1 MACGQTVSFSDPA
14 GSGGTG
20 GGEDTTVS
28 VGEGGS
34 TTTDSGSGGTGG
46 GEELVS
52 FSMYVFQGPN
62 QPVVGA
68 GVVLDLGD
76 DGRVESLSDPSG
88 AAFFEDVP
96 LAKITAA
103 IAHKDGYTFSAV
115 DVAIINPQ
123 FPVLQIVPLG
133 GPGGLEVS
141 GELLNVDGTAGN
153 NVGVGVTI
161 EGSIGFSSDEGDDS
175 YAVTVP
181 AGAPFTLYSIESAEP
196 VFDGQSFSNSYVNA
210 WMLDVDALSEDTT
223 IDIDFAGGQSV
234 TPDELAVS
242 FPIPDDQD
250 LAENGSG
257 AVQVVAP
264 SGALLGGTVASDIN
278 NAGDGFEATV
288 QWLSPTST
296 ELRTRYLVF
305 IEDGPVTLVT
315 TDGGP
320 IANAGTLDFVATPY
334 LTDAGA
340 PHGLHDSL
348 SWSLSD
354 GDTPDSVIMT
364 VFDDEGG
371 LGNVIVP
378 ANAPSVR
385 VPELP
390 DSSDADA
397 HFDGVD
403 LQAVVF
409 SCGFVMGEGCT
420 RFSRDELI
428 TLEP

>member
-1 MACGQTVSFSDPA
+1 MAGKNAIGLDI
-14 GSGGTG
+14 GSSSIKVIHLK
-20 GGEDTTVS
+20 EDRKGVHLQGFDVQMLPPEAVVDGALMNFTAITEKVRELVAANRLRTKDVCVS
-28 VGEGGS
+28 V
-34 TTTDSGSGGTGG
+34 SGHS
-46 GEELVS
+46 VIIKKI
-52 FSMYVFQGPN
+52 
-62 QPVVGA
+62 
-68 GVVLDLGD
+68 
-76 DGRVESLSDPSG
+76 SLP
-88 AAFFEDVP
+88 E
-96 LAKITAA
+96 
-103 IAHKDGYTFSAV
+103 
-115 DVAIINPQ
+115 
-123 FPVLQIVPLG
+123 
-133 GPGGLEVS
+133 
-141 GELLNVDGTAGN
+141 
-153 NVGVGVTI
+153 
-161 EGSIGFSSDEGDDS
+161 
-175 YAVTVP
+175 
-181 AGAPFTLYSIESAEP
+181 
-196 VFDGQSFSNSYVNA
+196 
-210 WMLDVDALSEDTT
+210 M
-223 IDIDFAGGQSV
+223 